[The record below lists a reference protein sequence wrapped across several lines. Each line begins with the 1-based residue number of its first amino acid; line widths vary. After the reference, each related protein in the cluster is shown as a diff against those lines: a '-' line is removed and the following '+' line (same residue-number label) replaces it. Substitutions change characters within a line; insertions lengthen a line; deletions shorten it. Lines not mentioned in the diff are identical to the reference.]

1 MKKIVFFVPAI
12 IYALFYGF
20 IIIGVGLS
28 ISPLVYAWICFF
40 LISGF
45 LLYKGKF
52 WGGFIGMLPG
62 IHSKSSTT
70 SSTGG
75 LLLALIR
82 AMLLLAP
89 KGGIASTATGPL
101 TKRYLVNL
109 LFSILLLA
117 LLYTS
122 ALLHR

>member
-20 IIIGVGLS
+20 IIIGVGLL

-52 WGGFIGMLPG
+52 GGGFIGMLPG
-62 IHSKSSTT
+62 IHFIYMSTQDTGQVLPVERPSGIIIIAFYLLCSCFIFYRKKCSK
-70 SSTGG
+70 
-75 LLLALIR
+75 R
-82 AMLLLAP
+82 NNNE
-89 KGGIASTATGPL
+89 K
-101 TKRYLVNL
+101 V
-109 LFSILLLA
+109 
-117 LLYTS
+117 
-122 ALLHR
+122 